1 MTTTV
6 TPAPVFRPEEVPVAH
21 VTDLARARA
30 ELACLRDAVAVAV
43 DTETVIERDADGN
56 PVPRN
61 IDVDGPGPWRV
72 MSIAARFRD
81 GSRRC
86 WVLDVGYID
95 PAGLAPLFTALR
107 PFGWNAPFDQGV
119 LARGGIAVPRWWDLM
134 LAVAVLTQGASGGDQ
149 RKYSSLSDAART
161 YLGYEMDGKAGTRLS
176 YRTVEEE
183 PQLSPEQVRYAGYDA
198 LVTLEL
204 SVVLGAKLREA
215 ELVATFVRECDAQP
229 FIKGMT
235 IHGLDMDV
243 EGYRGEVAQAR
254 AKADAASERIA
265 VATTGREMLSTL
277 VKWAVRAG
285 KAAEPGE
292 DALVEVGLG
301 LLHDDA
307 VMVEFVGAVKA
318 QLDACRAQLGE
329 LTGSGAPVAD
339 LFSDADTFTPL
350 PFDPDDETST
360 RRWLTKTAPHFTAHH
375 VLASRGEDVDVTA
388 VTTDDLFAKAGGKR
402 RLTKEHDLEQV
413 LAAVHTSPSPDVTD
427 SLRQLALVLLSY
439 RRYRRIHADYADAAL
454 AGSVLLKPDWNH
466 NSDVQ
471 VAQMLNRFSPEA
483 VRAYCAATKGE
494 DRLLARNDL
503 PLRGPVGGPGP
514 GEAGPV
520 PDVHP
525 LTAPRCDSAS
535 AFHAA

>member
-1 MTTTV
+1 
-6 TPAPVFRPEEVPVAH
+6 
-21 VTDLARARA
+21 
-30 ELACLRDAVAVAV
+30 
-43 DTETVIERDADGN
+43 
-56 PVPRN
+56 
-61 IDVDGPGPWRV
+61 
-72 MSIAARFRD
+72 
-81 GSRRC
+81 
-86 WVLDVGYID
+86 
-95 PAGLAPLFTALR
+95 
-107 PFGWNAPFDQGV
+107 
-119 LARGGIAVPRWWDLM
+119 
-134 LAVAVLTQGASGGDQ
+134 
-149 RKYSSLSDAART
+149 
-161 YLGYEMDGKAGTRLS
+161 MDGKAGTRLS

-198 LVTLEL
+198 LVTLEP

-235 IHGLDMDV
+235 IRGLDMDV
-243 EGYRGEVAQAR
+243 EGYRSEAASAFARAR

-277 VKWAVRAG
+277 VKWAVCAG

-339 LFSDADTFTPL
+339 LF
-350 PFDPDDETST
+350 
-360 RRWLTKTAPHFTAHH
+360 
-375 VLASRGEDVDVTA
+375 
-388 VTTDDLFAKAGGKR
+388 AKAGGKR

-439 RRYRRIHADYADAAL
+439 RHYRRIHADYADAAL